1 MDLNVF
7 DSTTQ
12 VKIDVVFCNND
23 TGCINEKNKSAINQE
38 EKKDY
43 IKV

>member
-1 MDLNVF
+1 MDFNVF

-23 TGCINEKNKSAINQE
+23 TRCINEKKKSAINQE
-38 EKKDY
+38 EKKGS
-43 IKV
+43 IRV